1 MAEGGEKRSKTSHR
15 TPKQIVRQ
23 TKGTAALPKN
33 RAKRGENNKARALK
47 LDELTK
53 KHGAAKAKK
62 MMANKDVGHKKPLSK
77 GGTNRM
83 ANLELQSK
91 KKNRGHGMTKG
102 KKANMNKGK
111 SRKA

>member
-1 MAEGGEKRSKTSHR
+1 MAEGGEKRDPSSHR

-23 TKGTAALPKN
+23 TKGPAATKVS
-33 RAKRGENNKARALK
+33 KKKRALNGEARIKK
-47 LDELTK
+47 LAQLTK
-53 KHGAAKAKK
+53 KYGAAKAKR
-62 MMANKDVGHKKPLSK
+62 MMAGVDVGHKNPLSK
-77 GGTNRM
+77 GGTNAM

-102 KKANMNKGK
+102 KKPNMNKGR